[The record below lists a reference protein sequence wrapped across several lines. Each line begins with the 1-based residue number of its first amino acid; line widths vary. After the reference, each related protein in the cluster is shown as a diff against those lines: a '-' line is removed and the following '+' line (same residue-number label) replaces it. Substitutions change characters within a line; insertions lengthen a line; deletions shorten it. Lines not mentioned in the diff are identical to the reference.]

1 MGWLKNLLGSGIK
14 ETADAAGGLASDLR
28 NAITGEAN
36 ELKAAELEAKLRE
49 LQTKI
54 NEAEAKSSNVFIAG
68 WRPAVGWAC
77 VLVILNNY
85 IVAPYVNTFSQTQLP
100 VLDFS
105 FLSTVLLGML
115 GLVASRTYEKIKG
128 VNDKH

>member
-1 MGWLKNLLGSGIK
+1 MGFFKNLLGSGIK
-14 ETADAAGGLASDLR
+14 ETADTARGLATDLR
-28 NAITGEAN
+28 NAITGEEN
-36 ELKAAELEAKLRE
+36 QLKALELETKLRE

-54 NEAEAKSSNVFIAG
+54 NEEEAKSGKWFVAA

-85 IVAPYVNTFSQTQLP
+85 IVAPYVNTFTQTQLP

-115 GLVASRTYEKIKG
+115 GLTVARTYEKIKG
-128 VNDKH
+128 VQDKH

>member
-1 MGWLKNLLGSGIK
+1 MGFLKNLLSSGIK
-14 ETADAAGGLASDLR
+14 ETADAAGGLATDIR
-28 NAITGEAN
+28 NAVTGEAT
-36 ELKAAELEAKLRE
+36 ELKAMELEMKLRE

-54 NEAEAKSSNVFIAG
+54 NEEEAKSGRFFVAG

-77 VLVILNNY
+77 VLVILNNF
-85 IVAPYVNTFSQTQLP
+85 IVAPYVNTFTQTQLP

-115 GLVASRTYEKIKG
+115 GLVGSRTYEKIKG
-128 VNDKH
+128 VQDKH